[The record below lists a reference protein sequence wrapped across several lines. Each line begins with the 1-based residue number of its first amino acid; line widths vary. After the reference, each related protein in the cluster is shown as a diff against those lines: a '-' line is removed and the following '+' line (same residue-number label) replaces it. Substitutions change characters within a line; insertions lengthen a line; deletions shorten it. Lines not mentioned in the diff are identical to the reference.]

1 MNGRVTQGSKRQQR
15 RTTSDRYF
23 SSSDD
28 DDDDDDFNNDKAFDA
43 DEFDRVATK
52 VVATRKNKL
61 TNAFSGS
68 TRKNSSNAMIRGAA
82 KPATTSSS
90 TISLFTTPTN
100 KLFKSVPLSTAGT
113 DDTAAATNADD
124 EENLSVTLTEY
135 QRKVSFVCA
144 EHDQCSAASS
154 QSSLNTSHKPR
165 TAREAREQYNA
176 FMRKKRRRKQVIA
189 ITLMILVLVI
199 ALIVGISMGVTTR
212 KERSSSVVSIADEEE
227 ELNIV
232 NNNVTDAA
240 TDDDENIHMEVD
252 ADSTL
257 TVNQQD
263 EDEDEKDEEEEDGR
277 QEDDE
282 YNSVYPLNDD
292 AQENVV
298 IAEKPVIGNDGDL
311 EEENNDDDNNNNVGH
326 GNLSTVD
333 GDMEDNIN
341 DSSLSPTYNP
351 TDEPSPKPSS
361 PVTAQPSP
369 SPTDE
374 PTKKAKEEEEE
385 ELDDEDNLAN
395 SLVDDYP
402 LIDDTVENVVNNP
415 NKPISAVSGEEENN
429 NTPRPTPRP
438 TDKPTKKPTKK
449 VVEEEEEEE
458 KENEQD
464 VDTIS
469 VTCGKGKQGNGICP
483 IQGECCS
490 KFGWCGN
497 TVEHCSSTSSS
508 LVGGTTTTANSNTNS
523 EVSNPNADAGNP
535 NNIITLSTLSDTV
548 FAAAK
553 IDIPANSH
561 LTIKLKTDA
570 HGEETSW
577 TLHSVDDKTNAQ
589 MKLISSVNENTY
601 GPSEEDV
608 VELDLAP
615 GKYRFTLKDAFGD
628 GGTESYAISLD
639 GREVIRG
646 DKYRKEVSYDI
657 LVGNDTSL
665 TMSTRDK
672 EYLNA
677 HNTRRKTWHERY
689 DKVYVPLAWS
699 ASLAKDAINYAEKL
713 LNDCEVDGI
722 VHEENVDSGEN
733 LAKNRGSGS
742 WAQLYPVENVRTL
755 LMYVCV

>member
-1 MNGRVTQGSKRQQR
+1 MNNGRHAQAKREQR
-15 RTTSDRYF
+15 RTTSDKYF

-28 DDDDDDFNNDKAFDA
+28 DDDEVPFDDDNTFD
-43 DEFDRVATK
+43 DDVFDRVAT
-52 VVATRKNKL
+52 RKKKL
-61 TNAFSGS
+61 TNAFGS
-68 TRKNSSNAMIRGAA
+68 SASDSNSNAMILGA
-82 KPATTSSS
+82 KPHTSSI
-90 TISLFTTPTN
+90 ISSFTTPTN
-100 KLFKSVPLSTAGT
+100 KLFISGPPSTAAAT
-113 DDTAAATNADD
+113 DDDTAAATND
-124 EENLSVTLTEY
+124 EENFSSVTLAEY

-144 EHDQCSAASS
+144 AHDKCSAASS
-154 QSSLNTSHKPR
+154 QSLDTSHNDITR
-165 TAREAREQYNA
+165 TALRERYNA
-176 FMRKKRRRKQVIA
+176 FTKNRRRKKVVA
-189 ITLMILVLVI
+189 ITLMILGLVI
-199 ALIVGISMGVTTR
+199 ALILGISMGVSTR
-212 KERSSSVVSIADEEE
+212 MERSSSVVSIADEGDD
-227 ELNIV
+227 LNIV
-232 NNNVTDAA
+232 NNVADADA
-240 TDDDENIHMEVD
+240 NENMEVD

-257 TVNQQD
+257 TVYQLD
-263 EDEDEKDEEEEDGR
+263 EEEEEDEREEEEEDGR

-282 YNSVYPLNDD
+282 Y
-292 AQENVV
+292 
-298 IAEKPVIGNDGDL
+298 
-311 EEENNDDDNNNNVGH
+311 
-326 GNLSTVD
+326 
-333 GDMEDNIN
+333 
-341 DSSLSPTYNP
+341 SSY
-351 TDEPSPKPSS
+351 
-361 PVTAQPSP
+361 
-369 SPTDE
+369 
-374 PTKKAKEEEEE
+374 
-385 ELDDEDNLAN
+385 
-395 SLVDDYP
+395 YP
-402 LIDDTVENVVNNP
+402 LIDELISTV
-415 NKPISAVSGEEENN
+415 GEEDNKSEKEN
-429 NTPRPTPRP
+429 NTPKPTPRP
-438 TDKPTKKPTKK
+438 TDKPTKR

-458 KENEQD
+458 EEEENEQD

-469 VTCGKGKQGNGICP
+469 ATCGKGKQGNGICP

-497 TVEHCSSTSSS
+497 TVKDCSTSSS
-508 LVGGTTTTANSNTNS
+508 LVGGTTTET
-523 EVSNPNADAGNP
+523 SNPNIETGNP

-577 TLHSVDDKTNAQ
+577 TLHSIDDKTNAQ

-608 VELDLAP
+608 VELDIAP

-657 LVGNDTSL
+657 LVGNDPAL

-672 EYLNA
+672 EYLDA

-699 ASLAKDAINYAEKL
+699 ASLAKDASNYAEKL

-733 LAKNRGSGS
+733 LAKNR
-742 WAQLYPVENVRTL
+742 
-755 LMYVCV
+755 